1 NSLVVEAAW
10 RGRRCQTSGG
20 RVGTA
25 SSLLLQACLSGC
37 ADAGLTAIVATAQ
50 TIVSAQALMRAGFR
64 AIDAPVR
71 TRLHA
76 DFTMCNVG
84 VVLRPSDAHAY
95 AVGRYFDECERHV
108 LGSHTIAERFT
119 VAEPDVLGAA

>member
-1 NSLVVEAAW
+1 MDWPV
-10 RGRRCQTSGG
+10 SGG
-20 RVGTA
+20 GTWSHA
-25 SSLLLQACLSGC
+25 PGPGRCAGALL
-37 ADAGLTAIVATAQ
+37 AGP
-50 TIVSAQALMRAGFR
+50 IVSAQALMRAGFR